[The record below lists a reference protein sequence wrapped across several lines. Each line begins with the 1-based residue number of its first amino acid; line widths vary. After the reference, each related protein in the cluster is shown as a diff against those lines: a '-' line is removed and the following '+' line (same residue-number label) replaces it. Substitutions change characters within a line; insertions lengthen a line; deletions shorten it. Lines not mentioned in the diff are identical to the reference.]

1 MDKDL
6 VLFDFT
12 LYELNLVLRI
22 GESVEF
28 VHLSFVLSI
37 DTFLRL
43 PWILVHRVE
52 AADEGLYCTLVL
64 LICRIPWVVIL
75 HVWVY
80 VDFLA
85 SVILRLRRIIMQL
98 DATVYLI
105 VNFLFHFMKFL
116 RVIISI

>member
-12 LYELNLVLRI
+12 LYELSLILRI

-64 LICRIPWVVIL
+64 LLICRIPWVVIL
-75 HVWVY
+75 HVRVY
-80 VDFLA
+80 VDFLS
-85 SVILRLRRIIMQL
+85 SVILRHRRIIMHL
-98 DATVYLI
+98 DPTVYLI
-105 VNFLFHFMKFL
+105 VNFLFHF
-116 RVIISI
+116 I